1 LAAAGDSADA
11 MYARAMLR
19 LRDGKTDG
27 AKKLFYDA
35 LTAREHE
42 GGVLVRARARLA
54 AIALAEKQLDDA
66 KTQIEAILAA
76 QPAHERAQALKKRLD
91 EATAAAAAPPK
102 PEPQP
107 AKPEPA
113 KPEPPKPGRPPGGGG
128 GGLPAAVRG
137 GDYDGLVARADKL
150 AENGDCGGASRY
162 YEKALEARPG
172 GVEALTGIGYCFLD
186 RKDYG
191 RALLNFRAA
200 LGISP
205 RYGEALIGMAEA
217 YRYQGKKDEAAEDYR
232 RYLQHNPSRGERGR
246 AAPDT
251 HRR

>member
-113 KPEPPKPGRPPGGGG
+113 KPGGAKPGRPKPERPPGGAEGE
-128 GGLPAAVRG
+128 LPAAVRG

-191 RALLNFRAA
+191 RARPNFPPRP
-200 LGISP
+200 GISP
-205 RYGEALIGMAEA
+205 RHPDGALGL
-217 YRYQGKKDEAAEDYR
+217 AAGD
-232 RYLQHNPSRGERGR
+232 PPRG
-246 AAPDT
+246 
-251 HRR
+251 